1 MDMMRPMV
9 VVPST
14 VKDYVAEMQM
24 MAGDEPDQ
32 SGMMGMHDGHP
43 MAPAR
48 GASAAKATKAAKVAR
63 RRRPSG
69 KKGG

>member
-1 MDMMRPMV
+1 
-9 VVPST
+9 VPST
-14 VKDYVAEMQM
+14 VKDYVAEKQKMS
-24 MAGDEPDQ
+24 GDEPDQ
-32 SGMMGMHDGHP
+32 SGMMGMHDGHA

-48 GASAAKATKAAKVAR
+48 GASGAKATRAAKAVR